1 MYLCAMLTPR
11 AEQYFE
17 RALLFLQS
25 RVSGQ
30 PIPAALKSFFKKYPE
45 MGSGDRKTVSD
56 ILYAW
61 IRCQSLWPKEAVAI
75 PLLHKSWIIVY
86 GSAKMGAALIAQYMP
101 GYTASE
107 DKPSSRYAQLTGQA
121 LPLDLFPE
129 SEMVSPSID
138 IHELTEAFLSQARV
152 FIRVKSGIETPL
164 MQYIQSLNLQV
175 RVDAPR
181 TWSFPIQTSLQALQE
196 KAEGWFE
203 IQDWASQE
211 TLQLMEPK
219 GGERW
224 WDCCAASG
232 GKSLMLYD
240 AEPQVK
246 LYVSDKRES
255 ILQNLSKRFQKA
267 GLRQYS
273 RLCVDLDFPLPLAEA
288 GSFPSQFDA
297 VLVDAPCSG
306 SGTWRRSPE
315 IAGIWPEGGKDELL
329 VRQSNIL
336 NHVWPYVKSNGK
348 LVYLTC
354 SVYASENEKQIEAFI
369 ERSGAKLKVMKYF
382 NRLKEGGDV
391 LFGAVLEKE

>member
-1 MYLCAMLTPR
+1 MLTPR

-61 IRCQSLWPKEAVAI
+61 IRCQSLWPNAEVAI
-75 PLLHKSWIIVY
+75 PLLHQSWIIVY
-86 GSAKMGAALIAQYMP
+86 GSSKMGASLTEHYLQGQSSP
-101 GYTASE
+101 FDT
-107 DKPSSRYAQLTGQA
+107 PSARYELLFGQP
-121 LPLDLFPE
+121 LPQDLFPD
-129 SEMVSPSID
+129 SEFVSEAID
-138 IHELTEAFLSQARV
+138 IHELTEAFLSPARV
-152 FIRVKSGIETPL
+152 FIRVKSGVETPL
-164 MQYIQSLNLQV
+164 MQYINDLKLPV
-175 RVDAPR
+175 RVDGPR
-181 TWSFPIQTSLQALQE
+181 TWSFPIQTSLMALQE
-196 KAEGWFE
+196 KADGWFE
-203 IQDWASQE
+203 IQDWASQD
-211 TLQLMEPK
+211 TMQLMEPK

-315 IAGIWPEGGKDELL
+315 IAGIWPEGGKEQLL
-329 VRQSNIL
+329 IRQSNIL
-336 NHVWPYVKSNGK
+336 NHVWPYVKANGK

-354 SVYASENEKQIEAFI
+354 SVYASENEEQVHAFI
-369 ERSGAKLKVMKYF
+369 EKSGAKLKTMQYF
-382 NRLKEGGDV
+382 NRLNNGGDV
-391 LFGAVLEKE
+391 LFGAVLMKE

>member
-1 MYLCAMLTPR
+1 MLTPR
-11 AEQYFE
+11 AEQYFH

-30 PIPAALKSFFKKYPE
+30 PIPAALKSFFKQYPE

-61 IRCQSLWPKEAVAI
+61 IRCRGLWPKEEVSVA
-75 PLLHKSWIIVY
+75 LLHQSWILVY
-86 GSAKMGAALIAQYMP
+86 GELKMGAALIQHYLSGNDQAMKTP
-101 GYTASE
+101 SE
-107 DKPSSRYAQLTGQA
+107 RYFQLFGQA
-121 LPLDLFPE
+121 LPLHLFPDSHE
-129 SEMVSPSID
+129 VTSSLD
-138 IHELTEAFLSQARV
+138 RLELTEAFLSPARV
-152 FIRVKSGIETPL
+152 FIRVKSGVEKPL
-164 MQYIQSLNLQV
+164 WQFIQELKLPV
-175 RVDAPR
+175 RMDGPR
-181 TWSFPIQTSLQALQE
+181 TWSFPIQTSLMALQE
-196 KAEGWFE
+196 KADGWFE
-203 IQDWASQE
+203 IQDWASQD
-211 TLQLMEPK
+211 TIQLMEPK

-273 RLCVDLDFPLPLAEA
+273 RLCVDLDIPLPLAEA

-315 IAGIWPEGGKDELL
+315 MAGIWPEGGKEQLL
-329 VRQSNIL
+329 IRQSNIL
-336 NHVWPYVKSNGK
+336 QHVWPYVKSQGK
-348 LVYLTC
+348 LIYLTC
-354 SVYASENEKQIEAFI
+354 SIYAEENESQVEAFQAKT
-369 ERSGAKLKVMKYF
+369 GALLKSMQYF

-391 LFGAVLEKE
+391 LFGAVFVKE